1 MIFIKGID
9 GNYREA
15 STHDLSVR
23 GYEPMADY
31 VPEDD
36 IDCDLEIIVEN
47 YEYQLKIKLIKCIR
61 TTLHN
66 EYGKSSWREV
76 TFDTEPPKQR
86 DVHLKRDDIFG
97 LKHIKHFVEGDKE
110 HSIIVS
116 GSAYQ
121 QILADLKDRNLL
133 DNITFSLS
141 RDKSQFK
148 SHFQMLVEQREKLM
162 EKIHLIDDL
171 IAQHLYSK

>member
-15 STHDLSVR
+15 TTHDLSVR

-36 IDCDLEIIVEN
+36 DIDCDLEITVEN

-66 EYGKSSWREV
+66 EYGKSSIGRKV

-86 DVHLKRDDIFG
+86 DPHLNRDDIFG

-121 QILADLKDRNLL
+121 QILTDLKHRDLL

-141 RDKSQFK
+141 RDQFK

-171 IAQHLYSK
+171 LAQHLYSK